1 MTFYAKYHMVRHIR
15 MAITGLL
22 VATFGVSSLIVPA
35 AHAFTAFPNPGLGTI
50 LAVSADTGA
59 IVSSDEADRVLAIEN
74 RPVTLKTI
82 IMDSTAYT
90 SRVAECDADPF
101 VTADGSDVRD
111 GILATNM
118 LPFGTKVRLPTV
130 FGDRIFEVH
139 DRMNTRYTY
148 RVDVW
153 MADLAATKKYGVK
166 RNIPIEVV
174 EWGTNKT
181 QWAARAEKIKA
192 ERLAAK
198 LVKEVALAS
207 K

>member
-1 MTFYAKYHMVRHIR
+1 MTFYAKYHIVRHIR

-35 AHAFTAFPNPGLGTI
+35 AQAFTAFPNPGLGTF
-50 LAVSADTGA
+50 LAVSSDTGA
-59 IVSSDEADRVLAIEN
+59 IVTSIAADRASATVN
-74 RPVTLKTI
+74 RPLTLKTV

-90 SRVAECDADPF
+90 SRLEETDADPF

-111 GILATNM
+111 GVLATNM

-153 MADLAATKKYGVK
+153 MADYATAKKYGMK
-166 RNIPIEVV
+166 RRIPIEVV

-181 QWAARAEKIKA
+181 QWAARSEQIKA

>member
-1 MTFYAKYHMVRHIR
+1 MTFYAKYQIVRHIR

-22 VATFGVSSLIVPA
+22 VATFGVSSLIVPVA
-35 AHAFTAFPNPGLGTI
+35 RAYTALPNPGFGTF
-50 LAVSADTGA
+50 LAVS
-59 IVSSDEADRVLAIEN
+59 SDSISAIEN

-153 MADLAATKKYGVK
+153 MADLSATKKYGVK
-166 RNIPIEVV
+166 RKIPIEVV

-198 LVKEVALAS
+198 LVKEIALA

>member
-1 MTFYAKYHMVRHIR
+1 MTFYANNHIVRYIR
-15 MAITGLL
+15 VAITGLL
-22 VATFGVSSLIVPA
+22 VASFGVSALIVPA
-35 AHAFTAFPNPGLGTI
+35 AQAFTAFPNPGLGTF
-50 LAVSADTGA
+50 LAVSSDTGA
-59 IVSSDEADRVLAIEN
+59 IITSDEASRVSAIVN
-74 RPVTLKTI
+74 RPATLKTI

-90 SRVAECDADPF
+90 SRVEECDADPF

-153 MADLAATKKYGVK
+153 MADYKAMTNYGLK

-181 QWAARAEKIKA
+181 QWAARSEQIKA

-198 LVKEVALAS
+198 AVKEVAFA